1 MMESK
6 KRILVVDDEES
17 IRRNLRIYL
26 EDEGFEVSGA
36 ESGERALEMLTEKT
50 FDAAIVDMRLPGMDG
65 NSFIERAHE
74 LDPQLG
80 FLVFTGSVG
89 YQLPKRLAGT
99 GMEESRVFMKPQ
111 SDLTPLVK
119 ELTGLLEEGKRGGE
133 KT

>member
-74 LDPQLG
+74 LDAQLG

-89 YQLPKRLAGT
+89 YQLPKQLAGT
-99 GMEESRVFMKPQ
+99 GMGESRVFMKPQ